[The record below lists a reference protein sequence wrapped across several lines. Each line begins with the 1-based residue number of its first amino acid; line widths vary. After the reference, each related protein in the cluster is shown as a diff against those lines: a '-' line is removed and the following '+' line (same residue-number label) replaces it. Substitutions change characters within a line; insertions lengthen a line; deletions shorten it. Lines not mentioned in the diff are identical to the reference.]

1 MLGSDEWDTLRIVR
15 LAALRDSPDNFL
27 STYDR
32 EKYYGEDKWKA
43 EFKRGN
49 WAVGTLDNKDV
60 SLIGIT
66 REIHMP
72 SHECNLEYIWVARA
86 FRQQGVGADMMNAV
100 LGDLR
105 ESGVRTAFLA
115 VLDGNTVAMRLYE
128 RIGFAR
134 TGPPVPLPSRP
145 GRSEELLRLDL
156 A

>member
-1 MLGSDEWDTLRIVR
+1 MLESDEWDTLRIVR
-15 LAALRDSPDNFL
+15 LAALQDSPDNFL

-32 EKYYGEDKWKA
+32 EKDYGPDEWKA

-49 WAVGTLDNKDV
+49 WAVGTLGRNPV
-60 SLIGIT
+60 SLMGIT

-72 SHECNLEYIWVARA
+72 SHECNLEYIWVARE
-86 FRQQGVGADMMNAV
+86 FRQQGIGADMLNAV

-105 ESGVRTAFLA
+105 ESGVRAAFLA
-115 VLDGNTVAMRLYE
+115 VLDGNAVAMRLYE
-128 RIGFAR
+128 RIGFVR
-134 TGPPVPLPSRP
+134 TGPPVLLPNRP